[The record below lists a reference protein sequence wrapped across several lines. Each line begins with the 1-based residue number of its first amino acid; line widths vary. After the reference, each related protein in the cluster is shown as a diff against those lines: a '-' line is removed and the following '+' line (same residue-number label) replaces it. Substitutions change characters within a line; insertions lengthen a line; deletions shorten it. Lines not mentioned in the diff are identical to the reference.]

1 MVMAGNTVSILEAV
15 VLGFVQGAS
24 EFLPISSTAHLRVV
38 PAFLHWPDPGVAYS
52 AVIQLGSVIAV
63 LTYFFR
69 DLLGIASGALKAVQ
83 EKNYD
88 SKDLRMLGA
97 ILVGTVPIC
106 VLGLLLK
113 PILESD
119 SSPLRSLPVIGGA
132 SIFMGLLLLLAEK
145 FAKRSKSIDDVSGK
159 DGFLVG
165 LGQAMALIPGCSRSG
180 STLTMA
186 LFLNYKR
193 DEAARFSFLLGIPA
207 IVLSGLLELKDMLK
221 HGLSGEGM
229 SSLLVGLLVSTIVSY
244 AAIWWMLKFLGTHST
259 WVFVIYRLI
268 FGAAIIALSMSGLI
282 Q

>member
-1 MVMAGNTVSILEAV
+1 MAMAGNSVSILEAV
-15 VLGFVQGAS
+15 VLGIVQGAS

-38 PAFLHWPDPGVAYS
+38 PAFLHWQDPGVAYS

-63 LTYFFR
+63 LTYFFK
-69 DLLGIASGALKAVQ
+69 DLLGIATGAFKAIQ
-83 EKNYD
+83 EKDYA
-88 SKDLRMLGA
+88 SKDFRMAGA
-97 ILVGTVPIC
+97 IIVGTIPIC

-113 PILESD
+113 PVLESD
-119 SSPLRSLPVIGGA
+119 TSPLRALPVIGGA

-145 FAKRSKSIDDVSGK
+145 LAKRTRSIEDVSGK

-180 STLTMA
+180 STLTIA

-193 DEAARFSFLLGIPA
+193 EEAARFSFLLGIPA
-207 IVLSGLLELKDMLK
+207 IVLSGLLELKHMVE
-221 HGLSGEGM
+221 HGLSNEGIT
-229 SSLLVGLLVSTIVSY
+229 SLLVGLLVSTAVSY

-259 WVFVIYRLI
+259 WVFVIYRLV
-268 FGAAIIALSMSGLI
+268 FGAAVIALSLSGVI